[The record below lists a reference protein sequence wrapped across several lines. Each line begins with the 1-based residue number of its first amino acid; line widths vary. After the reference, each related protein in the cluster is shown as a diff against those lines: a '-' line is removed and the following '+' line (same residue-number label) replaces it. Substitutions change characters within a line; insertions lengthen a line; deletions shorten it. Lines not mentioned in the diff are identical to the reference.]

1 MIHKNKKTSK
11 KDYLIV
17 TSNANLKQ
25 IVTSLACII
34 VLSFL
39 SFNIVPSN
47 DNEAAFAYVEAYN
60 ELAVIEMYRSGIP
73 ASITLAQGLHESNN
87 GLSRL
92 AIEANNHFGIKCKT
106 YWQGKTY
113 YHNDDDYDAKGNLI
127 PSCFRSYENAVA
139 SFVDHSQFLQK
150 GKNYSSLFNYDR
162 TDYESWAHGLKRCG
176 YATDPNY
183 AQKLLNKIDQFDL
196 SQFDHAA
203 NPLD

>member
-1 MIHKNKKTSK
+1 MIKNTKRASKKTNLPII
-11 KDYLIV
+11 Y
-17 TSNANLKQ
+17 NAKLRQ
-25 IVTSLACII
+25 IVTSI
-34 VLSFL
+34 VCVFVLGFL
-39 SFNIVPSN
+39 SFNIVSTD
-47 DNEAAFAYVEAYN
+47 DNEAALAYVDAYS

-87 GLSRL
+87 GLSKL

-113 YHNDDDYDAKGNLI
+113 FHNDDDYDASGNLI
-127 PSCFRSYENAVA
+127 PSCFRSYDNAVA

-150 GKNYSSLFNYDR
+150 GKNYTSLFNYDR

-176 YATDPNY
+176 YATDVNY
-183 AQKLLNKIDQFDL
+183 AQKLLSKIANYDL
-196 SQFDHAA
+196 AQYDHAD